1 MIKSVNLRA
10 IVLDI
15 LMEVNENGA
24 FSHHAISDALKK
36 YQYLEKKDRAFI
48 TRLANGTIE
57 RQITLDYVIDEY
69 SQVAVKRMKSVIRN
83 VLRMAVYQIMYM
95 DGVPNSAACD
105 EAVKL
110 TNRRGFFNLSGFVN
124 GVLRTVVRS
133 YKDINYPDKERT
145 PSRYLSIYYSVPE
158 WIVKKWLAV
167 YDFDSVESMLIAF
180 LEKDDTTIRVNTC
193 KTDVKALKEKL
204 ESQGITVE
212 DAPYVDEALRI
223 SGFNYLDSMAEFR
236 DGLFTIQDVSSML
249 VGKVAGV
256 KSGDY
261 VIDVCAAPGGKSL
274 HVAELLKGTGYV
286 EARDLSENKVELI
299 RNNIERM
306 GFVNIAARTKDAL
319 VFDELSEEKAD
330 IVLADLPCSGL
341 GVIGNKVDLKYK
353 MSATAITELEEL
365 QRNILAVVNR
375 YVKLGGVLIYSTC
388 TINPGENIDNV
399 RWFAKTFNFE
409 LESISEYLPEAL
421 RSETTDE
428 GYIQL
433 LPSIHDCDGFFVARL
448 KRVK

>member
-167 YDFDSVESMLIAF
+167 YDFDRVE
-180 LEKDDTTIRVNTC
+180 
-193 KTDVKALKEKL
+193 
-204 ESQGITVE
+204 
-212 DAPYVDEALRI
+212 
-223 SGFNYLDSMAEFR
+223 
-236 DGLFTIQDVSSML
+236 
-249 VGKVAGV
+249 
-256 KSGDY
+256 
-261 VIDVCAAPGGKSL
+261 
-274 HVAELLKGTGYV
+274 
-286 EARDLSENKVELI
+286 
-299 RNNIERM
+299 
-306 GFVNIAARTKDAL
+306 
-319 VFDELSEEKAD
+319 
-330 IVLADLPCSGL
+330 
-341 GVIGNKVDLKYK
+341 
-353 MSATAITELEEL
+353 
-365 QRNILAVVNR
+365 
-375 YVKLGGVLIYSTC
+375 
-388 TINPGENIDNV
+388 
-399 RWFAKTFNFE
+399 
-409 LESISEYLPEAL
+409 
-421 RSETTDE
+421 
-428 GYIQL
+428 
-433 LPSIHDCDGFFVARL
+433 
-448 KRVK
+448 